1 MDLESNKPMRT
12 DMLFRMASMTKPMTA
27 VSVLMLMEE
36 GKLVLSDPVLKF
48 VPEFK
53 NPRVAAW
60 NLPNDPKGAACHLA
74 PADRGITLKDL
85 LTHTSGLAN
94 AGDRKD

>member
-1 MDLESNKPMRT
+1 
-12 DMLFRMASMTKPMTA
+12 MTKPMTA

-36 GKLVLSDPVLKF
+36 GKRCLRDPVSKF
-48 VPEFK
+48 IPEFK
-53 NPRVAAW
+53 NPKVAVW
-60 NLPNDPKGAACHLA
+60 NLPNDPKGADCQLV
-74 PADRGITLKDL
+74 PADRKITLKDL